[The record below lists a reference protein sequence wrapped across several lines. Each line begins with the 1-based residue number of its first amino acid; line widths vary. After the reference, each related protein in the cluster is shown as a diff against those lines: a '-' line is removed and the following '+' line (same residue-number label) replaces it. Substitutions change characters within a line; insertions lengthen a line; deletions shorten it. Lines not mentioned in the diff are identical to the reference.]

1 MFKKNPHLKL
11 FAAIFL
17 IIGLGLGTLT
27 FDLYKNHD
35 KNVLVYIYAIFKM
48 FLWSVLGVLVKK
60 LYVAIYKDEL
70 TELWNRR
77 YLHIILDYEMKKLKN
92 SKSLALAVIDID
104 DFKSIN
110 DNYGHIQ
117 GDNVLLT
124 LSNLFKKNVR
134 RSDMVF
140 RWGGEEFIIILPN
153 TDEKGAEI
161 VLERIREKVERYDFN
176 CKITI
181 SCGIVSIVKPMEASS
196 FIEMADNAL
205 YEAKKVK
212 NNISIYQ
219 I

>member
-48 FLWSVLGVLVKK
+48 FLWSVLGILVKK

-140 RWGGEEFIIILPN
+140 RWGRR
-153 TDEKGAEI
+153 
-161 VLERIREKVERYDFN
+161 VY
-176 CKITI
+176 
-181 SCGIVSIVKPMEASS
+181 
-196 FIEMADNAL
+196 
-205 YEAKKVK
+205 
-212 NNISIYQ
+212 NNFTQ
-219 I
+219 H